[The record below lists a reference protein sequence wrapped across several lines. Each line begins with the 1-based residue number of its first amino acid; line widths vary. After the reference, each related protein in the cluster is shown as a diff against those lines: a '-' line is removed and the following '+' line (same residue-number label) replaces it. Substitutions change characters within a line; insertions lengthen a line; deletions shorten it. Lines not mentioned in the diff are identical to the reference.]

1 MIFVIDGH
9 NLIGK
14 LPDIELSDPDDEQK
28 LVTRLND
35 WCTLDKRRKIMV
47 FFDAGEFG
55 GLGNMLSRPTV
66 RVQFSR
72 VGQTADAVIVKY
84 LESIKNPQEFT
95 LVTSDREIIYAA
107 RKRRVGYILSEEFSV
122 LLAEELGPYKPAD
135 DDNDSAD
142 SDEKGAEADVE
153 VSDDEVQTWLK
164 AFEKAPHRAP
174 DVHIVQLPPRDVR
187 KNPNPSNDLD
197 HARQQSLIRKKKL
210 KAIDPDKLKEGET
223 ELSQA
228 DMDEW
233 IALFGDE
240 TVRQK
245 KESEKPVVI
254 PNPAAARKKPTRRK
268 TGEPVVRKFAEDQ
281 LTGEEVDTWLEIFD
295 KRKK

>member
-1 MIFVIDGH
+1 MIFLVDGH

-14 LPDIELSDPDDEQK
+14 LPDIQLSDPDDEQK

-35 WCTLDKRRKIMV
+35 WCLLDKRRKIMV

-55 GLGNMLSRPTV
+55 GLGDMLSRPTV

-72 VGQTADAVIVKY
+72 VGQTADSVIVNY
-84 LESIKNPQEFT
+84 LQAIKNPQEFT

-122 LLAEELGPYKPAD
+122 LLAEELGPLKASGETGEPAD
-135 DDNDSAD
+135 QS
-142 SDEKGAEADVE
+142 EKGAEAEVD

-174 DVHIVQLPPRDVR
+174 DVHIVHLPPRET
-187 KNPNPSNDLD
+187 KTNITNDLD
-197 HARQQSLIRKKKL
+197 DGRNRSNGPKKKP
-210 KAIDPDKLKEGET
+210 KVIDPDKLKEGEA
-223 ELSQA
+223 ELSKA

-240 TVRQK
+240 KVRQQ
-245 KESEKPVVI
+245 KENEKPVII
-254 PNPAAARKKPTRRK
+254 PDPAAARKKPTRRK
-268 TGEPVVRKFAEDQ
+268 KGEPVVRKFAEDQ
-281 LTGEEVDTWLEIFD
+281 LTGEEVDTWLEIFE
-295 KRKK
+295 KREK